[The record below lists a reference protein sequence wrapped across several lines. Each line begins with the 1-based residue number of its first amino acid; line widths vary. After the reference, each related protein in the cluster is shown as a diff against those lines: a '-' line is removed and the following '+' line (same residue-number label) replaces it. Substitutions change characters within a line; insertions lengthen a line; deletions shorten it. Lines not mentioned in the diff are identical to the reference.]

1 MGTAFIVVW
10 GIALLII
17 VALLVILVFAFRHN
31 AQFGA
36 QAVQGGVTAFE
47 SVQDTLLFYYEK
59 ESVRSTED
67 GRVII
72 RIRGISWD
80 AAWQDDLLRIKVVA
94 QDPHSV
100 TLDEARDDAQVL
112 AVYDFE
118 AYRMTEMGTD
128 ISVPS
133 FVKPVEVILVAN
145 ETNVNLDVLAQQD
158 GEWVSAPQ
166 TEVTLEEL
174 GKKSITGQVCWAVAS
189 VGRLDRLCLI
199 KKTPQPIVD
208 DR

>member
-17 VALLVILVFAFRHN
+17 AALLVILVFTFRHN
-31 AQFGA
+31 AQFGT
-36 QAVQGGVTAFE
+36 QAVQEGVTAFE

-59 ESVRSTED
+59 ESVRSTEN
-67 GRVII
+67 GSVII
-72 RIRGISWD
+72 RIHGISWD

-94 QDPHSV
+94 RDPHSV
-100 TLDEARDDAQVL
+100 TLGEAWDDAQVL
-112 AVYDFE
+112 VVYDFE

-145 ETNVNLDVLAQQD
+145 ETNVNLAVLAQQD

-174 GKKSITGQVCWAVAS
+174 GKKSIPGQVCWAVAS
-189 VGRLDRLCLI
+189 VDRLDRLCLI
-199 KKTPQPIVD
+199 KKTPQSPVD
-208 DR
+208 